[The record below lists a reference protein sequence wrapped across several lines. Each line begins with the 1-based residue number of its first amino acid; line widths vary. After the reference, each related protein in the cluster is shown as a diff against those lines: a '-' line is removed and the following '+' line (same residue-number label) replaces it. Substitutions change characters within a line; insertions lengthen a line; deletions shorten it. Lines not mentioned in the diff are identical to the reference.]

1 MSGSASRIGGVDDIY
16 FDPMWD
22 IRMTDTSLRD
32 GSHHKRHQFT
42 KDEVGAIVA
51 ALDAVGD
58 LDAEAFGKGYGEENT
73 GVANLVNS
81 LDLITWWA
89 LLIFFH
95 CDESPVLNAY
105 L

>member
-1 MSGSASRIGGVDDIY
+1 MEDW
-16 FDPMWD
+16 M
-22 IRMTDTSLRD
+22 DTN
-32 GSHHKRHQFT
+32 
-42 KDEVGAIVA
+42 
-51 ALDAVGD
+51 
-58 LDAEAFGKGYGEENT
+58 GKGYGEENT

-105 L
+105 N